1 MVNDKAK
8 SFLTNLAGNKGKY
21 YSASKASDLN
31 SIFTLISEQ
40 IDKIATDVQVV
51 DVVPKT
57 FNVNEQYLIDNYG
70 AKTKIDENTNKY
82 GNNLIVSKMIM
93 KKLL

>member
-1 MVNDKAK
+1 MVNEKAK
-8 SFLTNLAGNKGKY
+8 NFLTNLAGNKGKY
-21 YSASKASDLN
+21 YSANNTSDLN

-40 IDKIATDVQVV
+40 IDKIATNVQVV

-70 AKTKIDENTNKY
+70 DKTVIDENTYKY
-82 GNNLIVSKMIM
+82 GDNLIVSKMIM